1 MSEYDGV
8 DSARTEHSIE
18 WTASLTYGGHLW
30 AESCPYCGNDRV
42 FNITYEETA
51 QVVTSGVE
59 SEDNPDQARYEPDDR
74 GASRLQRVTCNSC
87 YAVLLDRQTPQ
98 NEGPRP

>member
-30 AESCPYCGNDRV
+30 AEPCPFCANSRV

-51 QVVTSGVE
+51 QVVASGVE
-59 SEDNPDQARYEPDDR
+59 SEDNPDQHRYDPDDR

-87 YAVLLDRQTPQ
+87 HAVLLDRQTPQ
-98 NEGPRP
+98 NEGPR